1 MVNVNNTKI
10 RLFAMD
16 VDGALTDGGMYYSE
30 KGEVMKKFNTKD
42 GMGIELLLEK
52 GIVPV
57 IITKERSKL
66 VLKRAEKL
74 KIEEVY
80 IGIENKLDILKKIIK
95 KYNLSFKEVAYIGDD
110 INDLELLKKVGFSS
124 APQDSTD
131 SVKKIVDYVTLRK
144 GGEGA
149 VREVIDIILSAKKE

>member
-1 MVNVNNTKI
+1 MVKINNAKI
-10 RLFAMD
+10 KLFAMD

-52 GIVPV
+52 GIIPV
-57 IITKERSKL
+57 IITNEKSKL

-74 KIEEVY
+74 KIDEVY
-80 IGIENKLDILKKIIK
+80 IGIENKVDTLKKIIK

-124 APQDSTD
+124 APQDSID